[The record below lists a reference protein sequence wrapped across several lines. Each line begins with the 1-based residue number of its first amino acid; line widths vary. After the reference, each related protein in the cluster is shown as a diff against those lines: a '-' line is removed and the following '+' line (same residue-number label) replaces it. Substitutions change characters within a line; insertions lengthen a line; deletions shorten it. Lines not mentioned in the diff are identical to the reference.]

1 MIDVSL
7 YYLKII
13 RKILR
18 ENVPDSEVRAFG
30 SRVTGTAKDYS
41 DLDLAVVGKEK
52 LSDNIFYAVKES
64 FEESDLPFRVDV
76 LDWHRISKEFKKVVN
91 KQFEIIQKDE
101 NALL

>member
-1 MIDVSL
+1 L
-7 YYLKII
+7 FLTPK
-13 RKILR
+13 
-18 ENVPDSEVRAFG
+18 
-30 SRVTGTAKDYS
+30 TGTAKDYS